1 MRKYKYI
8 FFDSG
13 ELRGGKPDKDDYYYT
28 CTSDLRSQDDIEVIS
43 YPSEGKG
50 FFFHFLYVLAL
61 KFSRRFV
68 RFQFLL
74 KLFYPYYTNRKYKK
88 NDFLCFV
95 VYGYYITPDY
105 LKYIRKRYP
114 NSKIVKIHRDAYT
127 IWRAKNPLFTDH
139 DMKNLFDLQSSYDIG
154 DSNKYGMIHFD
165 EIESKRD
172 FKLSENYPIFD
183 VFFAGAAKD
192 RLPLLISFYDYMEA
206 RGIKCFF
213 YITNVKKEEQIE
225 RKGIKYADKWMSY
238 RDMLFYTVNSEV
250 VLEINQGIVDGFTSR
265 FLEAVIYN
273 KKLITNNLAV
283 QKNRYYNSQFIKCV
297 TNPEDIDVDFIK
309 KDIKVD
315 FGYKDEFSPV
325 HLIDL
330 IDKSLI
336 ESEKK

>member
-13 ELRGGKPDKDDYYYT
+13 ELKGGKANKDDYYYT
-28 CTSDLRSQDDIEVIS
+28 CTSDLRAQDDIEVIS
-43 YPSEGKG
+43 YPSEGKSI
-50 FFFHFLYVLAL
+50 FFHLFFVFAL
-61 KFSRRFV
+61 KFARRYV

-88 NDFLCFV
+88 NELLCFV

-105 LKYIRKRYP
+105 LKYVRRHFP
-114 NSKIVKIHRDAYT
+114 NSKIVKIHRDAYS
-127 IWRAKNPLFTDH
+127 IWRKRNPLFSNK
-139 DMKNLFDLQSSYDIG
+139 DMEDLFDLQLSYDIG
-154 DSNKYGMIHFD
+154 DSKKYGMIHFD

-172 FKLSENYPIFD
+172 IELSENYPIYD

-192 RLPLLISFYDYMEA
+192 RLPLLISFYDYLEE
-206 RGIKCFF
+206 RGVNCFF
-213 YITNVKKEEQIE
+213 FITNSRKAEQVE
-225 RKGIKYADKWMSY
+225 RKGILYAEKGMTY
-238 RDMLFYTVNSEV
+238 REMLYYTVNSEV
-250 VLEINQGIVDGFTSR
+250 VLEINQCMVDGFTSR
-265 FLEAVIYN
+265 FLESVIYN

-283 QKNRYYNSQFIKCV
+283 QKNSYYNSQFIKCV
-297 TNPEDIDVDFIK
+297 NKPEDIDVDFIK

-336 ESEKK
+336 ESEKI